1 MPDSNADTI
10 KQRLDDYDEMARF
23 RWSQR
28 MPGKP
33 YPGGPLAAYDTML
46 MDVVQSR
53 STANADA
60 PLAINVEDG
69 KLVISIGISTLTFAF
84 ETSEQNNPFN
94 DTLNDFETTY
104 RVSNELQFANE
115 VRRALC
121 DEQEDGSTILTDL
134 LDRACWNAIDDGCEG
149 VEEIHETP

>member
-104 RVSNELQFANE
+104 RVTNELQFANE

-134 LDRACWNAIDDGCEG
+134 LDKAYWNAIDDGCEG